1 MSKTEQRSARP
12 ESSDLDND
20 GPDKN
25 AALEKIRD
33 ESSTE
38 APERLEHPIIG
49 RSIFLLAIAIAV
61 SHLYFNT
68 FSTLSELWTSALH
81 FGLFGLL
88 CSLTMPMVRT
98 QKVGSQRLV
107 LGVDLLLGFAA
118 LACAL
123 YLIGFEDA
131 LYARGVTFSTLD
143 WIVSITAVLLILE
156 FARRTTGWFI
166 PVLCIVALTYVAWWG
181 KYVDGI
187 FNFPGLSW
195 ETVLFRSYIG
205 GQGMLGSIARISWTY
220 VFMFI
225 LFGAFLVKSGAGDFI
240 IDLARCAAG
249 RFVGGPGFVAVFSS
263 GLMGSVSGSSVANTV
278 STGVITIPL
287 MRKAGFPARFAAGVE
302 AAASTGGQLMPPV
315 MGAGAFI
322 MASYTQVSYLT
333 IIGVAALP
341 ALLYFLSVGM
351 FVRVEAKRSHAVK
364 LEEEYTPTLKEV
376 LKGGW
381 HYLLPLVVLVAALI
395 YGFTPT
401 YAAGIAILSVIA
413 ASWLSAKPMKP
424 VDILDAMALGTRNI
438 ITTAI
443 LLITVGLIVM
453 VVSTTGIGNTF
464 SLMITDWAG
473 GSLLVTIVLVALA
486 SLILGMGL
494 PVTAAYIVL
503 ATLSAPA
510 IYNLIAQSQ
519 LLDLMISGNLP
530 EQAKAVFM
538 LAAPDQV
545 QLLNAPMD
553 KAIAAEM
560 LAAVPDTF
568 SSQLLDQALS
578 PHAITMALVSA
589 HMIIFWL
596 SQDSNVTPPV
606 CLTAFAAAAIA
617 GTPQMRTGFTAWKL
631 AKGLYIVPLL
641 FAYSPLISGDLVE
654 MLRVFIFG
662 LFGIYAII
670 AGLEGFL
677 EHRLGWPLRLL
688 MFPVGAFMLWPHGM
702 LWIDCAGLVIFLGL
716 LVWSGRKG
724 KRVPATV

>member
-1 MSKTEQRSARP
+1 MVTGKAEGESAI
-12 ESSDLDND
+12 
-20 GPDKN
+20 
-25 AALEKIRD
+25 AVRD
-33 ESSTE
+33 ESASE
-38 APERLEHPIIG
+38 ASERVDHWLLGPV
-49 RSIFLLAIAIAV
+49 IFWLAIATALV
-61 SHLYFNT
+61 HLYFNT
-68 FSTLSELWTSALH
+68 FSTLSELWSSALH
-81 FGLFGLL
+81 FGLFGLI
-88 CSLTMPMVRT
+88 CTLTTPMFKAQT
-98 QKVGSQRLV
+98 VGGQRV
-107 LGVDLLLGFAA
+107 ALGVDVMLGLAA
-118 LACAL
+118 LACAF
-123 YLIGFEDA
+123 YLIFFEDA
-131 LYARGVTFSTLD
+131 LYQRGFNFSTGD
-143 WIVSITAVLLILE
+143 WVFSIASVALILE
-156 FARRTTGWFI
+156 LARRTVGWFI

-181 KYVDGI
+181 QYVDGI

-195 ETVLFRSYIG
+195 ETVLYRSYIG

-240 IDLARCAAG
+240 IELARCAAG
-249 RFVGGPGFVAVFSS
+249 RFVGGPGFVAVFAS

-333 IIGVAALP
+333 IIAVAALP
-341 ALLYFLSVGM
+341 ALLYFISVAM
-351 FVRVEAKRSHAVK
+351 FVRIEAKRSHADK
-364 LEEEYTPTLKEV
+364 LEDEAAPSLKDV

-381 HYLLPLVVLVAALI
+381 HFLLPLVVLVAALV

-401 YAAGIAILSVIA
+401 YAAGIAIVSVIA
-413 ASWLSAKPMKP
+413 ASWLSKNPMGLR
-424 VDILDAMALGTRNI
+424 DILDALAMGTRNI
-438 ITTAI
+438 TTTAV

-473 GSLLVTIVLVALA
+473 GSLLITIFLVALA

-519 LLDLMISGNLP
+519 LLELMVNGNLP
-530 EQAKAVFM
+530 EQAKAIFM
-538 LAAPDQV
+538 LAAPDKLS
-545 QLLNAPMD
+545 LLDGPMD
-553 KAIAAEM
+553 ATTARQM
-560 LAAVPDTF
+560 LALVPDTF
-568 SSQLLDQALS
+568 SSQLLEQALS
-578 PHAITMALVSA
+578 PESLSMLLVAA
-589 HMIIFWL
+589 HMVIFWL

-641 FAYSPLISGDLVE
+641 FAYSPLITGDFTE
-654 MLRVFIFG
+654 MIQVFCFA

-670 AGLEGFL
+670 AGLEGYL
-677 EHRLGWPLRLL
+677 EHKLNLLVRAL
-688 MFPVGAFMLWPHGM
+688 MFPLGALMLWPHGQ
-702 LWIDCAGLVIFLGL
+702 LLIDGAGLIIFIAV
-716 LVWSGRKG
+716 LVWSSRCG
-724 KRVPATV
+724 KRLSGDRSGNNAGSANAA

>member
-1 MSKTEQRSARP
+1 MAEQPASEP
-12 ESSDLDND
+12 PGEV
-20 GPDKN
+20 
-25 AALEKIRD
+25 RD
-33 ESSTE
+33 ESASE
-38 APERLEHPIIG
+38 ASERLDHRFLGPV
-49 RSIFLLAIAIAV
+49 IFSLAVATSLI
-61 SHLYFNT
+61 HLYFNT
-68 FSTLSELWTSALH
+68 VSTLSELWTSALH
-81 FGLFGLL
+81 FGLFGLI
-88 CSLTMPMVRT
+88 CALTTPMLKART
-98 QKVGSQRLV
+98 AGGQRVV
-107 LGVDLLLGFAA
+107 LGVDVFLGLTA
-118 LACAL
+118 LACAV
-123 YLIGFEDA
+123 YLMLFENA
-131 LYARGVTFSTLD
+131 LYARGVTFSTGD
-143 WIVSITAVLLILE
+143 WIFSIAAVLLILE
-156 FARRTTGWFI
+156 FARRTVGWFI
-166 PVLCIVALTYVAWWG
+166 PVLCILALSYVAWWG
-181 KYVDGI
+181 QYVDGI
-187 FNFPGLSW
+187 FNFPGLTW

-240 IDLARCAAG
+240 IELARCAAG

-333 IIGVAALP
+333 IISVAALP
-341 ALLYFLSVGM
+341 ALLYFLSVAM
-351 FVRVEAKRSHAVK
+351 FVRIEAKRSHAIK
-364 LEEEYTPTLKEV
+364 LEDSEAPTLKDV
-376 LKGGW
+376 LKDGW
-381 HYLLPLVVLVAALI
+381 HFLLPLVVLVAALV

-413 ASWLSAKPMKP
+413 ASWLSRHPMGP
-424 VDILDAMALGTRNI
+424 RDILEALVMGTRNI
-438 ITTAI
+438 TTTAI

-464 SLMITDWAG
+464 SIMITDWAG
-473 GSLLVTIVLVALA
+473 GSLLITIILVALA

-519 LLDLMISGNLP
+519 LLDMVMNGNLP
-530 EQAKAVFM
+530 EQAKSIFM
-538 LAAPDQV
+538 LVAPDKLD
-545 QLLNAPMD
+545 LLNGPMD
-553 KAIAAEM
+553 RASAQQL

-568 SSQLLDQALS
+568 STQLLEQALS
-578 PHAITMALVSA
+578 PSALAMALVAA
-589 HMIIFWL
+589 HMVIFWL

-641 FAYSPLISGDLVE
+641 FAYSPLITGDFE
-654 MLRVFIFG
+654 QMLRVFCFA
-662 LFGIYAII
+662 LFGIYAIV
-670 AGLEGFL
+670 AGLEGYL
-677 EHRLGWPLRLL
+677 EHPLNPVVRLL
-688 MFPVGAFMLWPHGM
+688 MFPIGVLMLWPHGQI
-702 LWIDCAGLVIFLGL
+702 LLDVAGLAIFVIAF
-716 LVWSGRKG
+716 VWSSRQQGPMSR
-724 KRVPATV
+724 PAPV

>member
-1 MSKTEQRSARP
+1 MLKARSTGGQR
-12 ESSDLDND
+12 
-20 GPDKN
+20 
-25 AALEKIRD
+25 I
-33 ESSTE
+33 
-38 APERLEHPIIG
+38 
-49 RSIFLLAIAIAV
+49 
-61 SHLYFNT
+61 
-68 FSTLSELWTSALH
+68 
-81 FGLFGLL
+81 
-88 CSLTMPMVRT
+88 
-98 QKVGSQRLV
+98 V
-107 LGVDLLLGFAA
+107 LGVDVILGFTA
-118 LACAL
+118 LACAF
-123 YLIGFEDA
+123 YLIFFEDD
-131 LYARGVTFSTLD
+131 LYQRGFNFDTGD
-143 WIVSITAVLLILE
+143 WVVSIVSVTLVLEL
-156 FARRTTGWFI
+156 ARRTVGWFI
-166 PVLCIVALTYVAWWG
+166 PVLCLVALTYVAWWG
-181 KYVDGI
+181 QYVDGI

-195 ETVLFRSYIG
+195 ETVLYRSYIG

-240 IDLARCAAG
+240 IELARCAAG
-249 RFVGGPGFVAVFSS
+249 RFVGGPGFVAVFAS

-341 ALLYFLSVGM
+341 ALLYFISVGM
-351 FVRVEAKRSHAVK
+351 FVRIEAKRSHAVK
-364 LEEEYTPTLKEV
+364 LEDEAAPSLKEV

-381 HYLLPLVVLVAALI
+381 HFLLPLVVLVAALV
-395 YGFTPT
+395 YGYTPT
-401 YAAGIAILSVIA
+401 YAAGIAILSVIV
-413 ASWLSAKPMKP
+413 ASWLSKNPMGLK
-424 VDILDAMALGTRNI
+424 DILDALAMGTRNI
-438 ITTAI
+438 TTTAI

-473 GSLLVTIVLVALA
+473 GSLLITILLVALA

-519 LLDLMISGNLP
+519 LVELMVNGNLP
-530 EQAKAVFM
+530 EQAKAIFM
-538 LAAPDQV
+538 LAAPDRLS
-545 QLLNAPMD
+545 LLDGPMD
-553 KAIAAEM
+553 AATAQQM
-560 LAAVPDTF
+560 LALVPDTF
-568 SSQLLDQALS
+568 SSQLLEQALS
-578 PHAITMALVSA
+578 PASLSMLLVAA
-589 HMIIFWL
+589 HMVIFWL

-641 FAYSPLISGDLVE
+641 FAYSPLITGDFTE
-654 MLRVFIFG
+654 MIRVFCFA

-670 AGLEGFL
+670 AGLEGYL
-677 EHRLGWPLRLL
+677 EHKLNLVMRTL
-688 MFPVGAFMLWPHGM
+688 MFPLGALMLWPHGQI
-702 LWIDCAGLVIFLGL
+702 LIDGAGLIIFLAV
-716 LVWSGRKG
+716 LVWSSRCG
-724 KRVPATV
+724 KRQGSDHTGREKGVSSVT

>member
-1 MSKTEQRSARP
+1 MVA
-12 ESSDLDND
+12 DNTHNE
-20 GPDKN
+20 PVV
-25 AALEKIRD
+25 AVRD
-33 ESSTE
+33 ESASE
-38 APERLEHPIIG
+38 AAERLEHRLIG
-49 RSIFLLAIAIAV
+49 PVVFWLAIATALV
-61 SHLYFNT
+61 HLYFNT
-68 FSTLSELWTSALH
+68 LSTLSELWSSALH
-81 FGLFGLL
+81 FGLFGLIGT
-88 CSLTMPMVRT
+88 LTTPMLKARSAS
-98 QKVGSQRLV
+98 GQRFV
-107 LGVDLLLGFAA
+107 LGIDLMLGFTA
-118 LACAL
+118 LACAF
-123 YLIGFEDA
+123 YLIIFEDD
-131 LYARGVTFSTLD
+131 LYQRGFNFDTGD
-143 WIVSITAVLLILE
+143 WFVSIVSVALILE
-156 FARRTTGWFI
+156 LARRTVGWFI
-166 PVLCIVALTYVAWWG
+166 PVLCVVALTYVAWWG
-181 KYVDGI
+181 QYVDGI

-195 ETVLFRSYIG
+195 ETVLYRSYIG

-240 IDLARCAAG
+240 IELARCAAG
-249 RFVGGPGFVAVFSS
+249 RFVGGPGFVAVFAS

-341 ALLYFLSVGM
+341 ALLYFISVAM
-351 FVRVEAKRSHAVK
+351 FVRIEAKRSHAVK
-364 LEEEYTPTLKEV
+364 LEDDAAPSLKDV

-381 HYLLPLVVLVAALI
+381 HFLLPLIVLVAALV

-401 YAAGIAILSVIA
+401 YAAGIAIVSVIV
-413 ASWLSAKPMKP
+413 ASWLSKNPMGFR
-424 VDILDAMALGTRNI
+424 DILDALAMGTRNI
-438 ITTAI
+438 TTTAI

-473 GSLLVTIVLVALA
+473 GSLLITILLVALA

-519 LLDLMISGNLP
+519 LVELMVNGNLP
-530 EQAKAVFM
+530 DQAKAIFM
-538 LAAPDQV
+538 LAAPERLP
-545 QLLNAPMD
+545 LLDAPMD
-553 KAIAAEM
+553 VATAREM
-560 LAAVPDTF
+560 LALVPDTF
-568 SSQLLDQALS
+568 SGQLLEQALS
-578 PHAITMALVSA
+578 PAALSMLLVAA

-641 FAYSPLISGDLVE
+641 FAYSPLITGDFTE
-654 MLRVFIFG
+654 MIQVFCFG

-670 AGLEGFL
+670 AGLEGYL
-677 EHRLGWPLRLL
+677 EHKLNLLVRVL
-688 MFPVGAFMLWPHGM
+688 MFPLGALMLWPHGQI
-702 LWIDCAGLVIFLGL
+702 LVDGAGLIVFLTV
-716 LVWSGRKG
+716 LVWSSR
-724 KRVPATV
+724 AQHDSA

>member
-1 MSKTEQRSARP
+1 MVSKP
-12 ESSDLDND
+12 DNR
-20 GPDKN
+20 GS
-25 AALEKIRD
+25 LEEIRD
-33 ESSTE
+33 DTVKE
-38 APERLEHPIIG
+38 ASERLEHRLLGPVITA
-49 RSIFLLAIAIAV
+49 LAIITSLV
-61 SHLYFNT
+61 HLYFNT

-81 FGLFGLL
+81 FGLFGLI
-88 CSLTMPMVRT
+88 CTLTTPMLKART
-98 QKVGSQRLV
+98 GAGQRLV
-107 LGVDLLLGFAA
+107 LGLDVVLGALA
-118 LACAL
+118 LACAF
-123 YLIGFEDA
+123 YLIAFETA
-131 LYARGVTFSTLD
+131 LYERGVNFNSTD
-143 WIVSITAVLLILE
+143 WLVSVVAVLLVLE
-156 FARRTTGWFI
+156 FARRTVGWFI
-166 PVLCIVALTYVAWWG
+166 PLLCVVALTYVAWWG
-181 KYVDGI
+181 QYVDGI

-205 GQGMLGSIARISWTY
+205 GQGMLGTIARISWTY

-240 IDLARCAAG
+240 IELARCAAG
-249 RFVGGPGFVAVFSS
+249 RFIGGPGFVAVFAS

-287 MRKAGFPARFAAGVE
+287 MRKSGFPARFSAGVE

-333 IIGVAALP
+333 IISVAALP
-341 ALLYFLSVGM
+341 ALLYFLSVAM
-351 FVRVEAKRSHAVK
+351 FVRVEAKRSHAIR
-364 LEEEYTPTLKEV
+364 LEEADAPSLAEV
-376 LKGGW
+376 LKNGW
-381 HYLLPLVVLVAALI
+381 HFLLPLVVLVGALI

-401 YAAGIAILSVIA
+401 YAAGIGILSVIG
-413 ASWLSAKPMKP
+413 ASWLSRSPMGWRD
-424 VDILDAMALGTRNI
+424 VFEALAMGARNI
-438 ITTAI
+438 TTTAI

-464 SLMITDWAG
+464 SLMVTDWAG
-473 GSLLVTIVLVALA
+473 GSLLITILLVALA

-510 IYNLIAQSQ
+510 IYQLIAQSQ
-519 LLDLMISGNLP
+519 LLDLLVSGNLP
-530 EQAKAVFM
+530 EEAKAIFM
-538 LAAPDQV
+538 LVAPDQ
-545 QLLNAPMD
+545 LSALSAPMG
-553 KAIAAEM
+553 KAEAMAL

-568 SSQLLDQALS
+568 GSQLLEQALS
-578 PHAITMALVSA
+578 PATLSMALVAA

-641 FAYSPLISGDLVE
+641 FAYSPLITGDFE
-654 MLRVFIFG
+654 QMLQVFCFA

-670 AGLEGFL
+670 AGLEGYL
-677 EHRLGWPLRLL
+677 EHPLNPVIRLV
-688 MFPVGAFMLWPHGM
+688 MFPVGGLMLWPHGELM
-702 LWIDCAGLVIFLGL
+702 LDMAGLVIFVLMFI
-716 LVWSGRKG
+716 WSARQGRLTEPNRAVKG
-724 KRVPATV
+724 TL